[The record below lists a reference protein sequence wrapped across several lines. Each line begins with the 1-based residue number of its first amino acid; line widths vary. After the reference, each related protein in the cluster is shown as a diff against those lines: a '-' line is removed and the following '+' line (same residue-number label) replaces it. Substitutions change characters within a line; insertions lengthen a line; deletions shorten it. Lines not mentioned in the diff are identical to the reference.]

1 MKLKIYS
8 FGGLLF
14 FTFLMPLRASEKRG
28 FDTSEIDTK
37 AIKWRFDG
45 KYTDLKKMVSDFVLE
60 THRIE
65 VPGYPYTFNPS
76 IVRWNNRLLM
86 SFRVNDLRIYSSKKI
101 GLVWLDENF
110 NPVGDPYILKIPR
123 DTSINFFVNKRAR
136 IRVQDPRLI
145 TINDRL
151 YIIYSDYQIGRMFKA
166 ELHFDGEQFF
176 LDKADCFL
184 HFENEKLNR
193 LEKNWV
199 SFQYEDD
206 LLFAY
211 KISPHIIFSHIKGT
225 QTCQTYAASS
235 NNIRWRWGEIRG
247 GTPAILVDGSYLAFF
262 HSSIEMASVQSEGD
276 RRMHYFMGAYR
287 FFATPPFKI
296 THVSPKPIVGEDFYV
311 NRPYRTVKPLACVFP
326 MGIIQDDNFIWI
338 SYGKQDHESWVV
350 KLDKR
355 KLLESLKPVGR

>member
-184 HFENEKLNR
+184 YFENEKLITD
-193 LEKNWV
+193 
-199 SFQYEDD
+199 FQEIPTE
-206 LLFAY
+206 LFRDIDVVINCAAIVHQQKKVGDTIY
-211 KISPHIIFSHIKGT
+211 SKISYVYCSIGIYIKII
-225 QTCQTYAASS
+225 
-235 NNIRWRWGEIRG
+235 
-247 GTPAILVDGSYLAFF
+247 
-262 HSSIEMASVQSEGD
+262 
-276 RRMHYFMGAYR
+276 RRM
-287 FFATPPFKI
+287 
-296 THVSPKPIVGEDFYV
+296 V
-311 NRPYRTVKPLACVFP
+311 
-326 MGIIQDDNFIWI
+326 
-338 SYGKQDHESWVV
+338 
-350 KLDKR
+350 
-355 KLLESLKPVGR
+355 